1 MKQSKDSENNITVSM
16 QTTDKCICN
25 RSPLTE
31 EEIAELARQEQFLL
45 ICDGLEELTEITRAI
60 ERAHGIG

>member
-1 MKQSKDSENNITVSM
+1 MVST

-31 EEIAELARQEQFLL
+31 EEIKACEQQAMVNGALPHEQRALFA
-45 ICDGLEELTEITRAI
+45 RAI
-60 ERAHGIG
+60 ERAHGIK